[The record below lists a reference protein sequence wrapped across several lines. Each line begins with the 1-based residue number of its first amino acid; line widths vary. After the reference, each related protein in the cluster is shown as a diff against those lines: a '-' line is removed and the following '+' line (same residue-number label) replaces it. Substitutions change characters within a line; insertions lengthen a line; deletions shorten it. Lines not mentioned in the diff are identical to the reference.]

1 MKLRTA
7 GYLLSEGVR
16 AVRRHP
22 ALSASAIVSMA
33 ASLLVLALFLLIG
46 VNVRRVMGDLEARK
60 NVVVYL
66 KTEATDEDR
75 QRVEERL
82 KEVPGVGGVR
92 YVSAEEAWQ
101 EFTAR
106 MDTQE
111 LLDTVGENPLPASF
125 ELALAVDHRELSR
138 IQALANEI
146 GGWTEVE
153 EVSFGSAWVANL
165 DRLSRRLLWF
175 NLIVGLVVGL
185 AVIAVVANTIQ
196 LTVLAK
202 SDMIHIMK
210 TIGASETF
218 IQVPFLLEG
227 AIQSLAAGGLSL
239 LILGGALRLLPDR
252 FEGVHFFSAPQVL
265 LYLGSGL
272 ALGLVG
278 SFLALRRVLGQRG
291 L

>member
-1 MKLRTA
+1 VKLRTA

-46 VNVRRVMGDLEARK
+46 VNVRRVMGGLEARK

-106 MDTQE
+106 MDAGAV
-111 LLDTVGENPLPASF
+111 DTVGENPLRLVRACARGRPS
-125 ELALAVDHRELSR
+125 RLSR

-146 GGWTEVE
+146 GGWTGWRGLCKPGIISTSSPAAPLVQP
-153 EVSFGSAWVANL
+153 L
-165 DRLSRRLLWF
+165 
-175 NLIVGLVVGL
+175 VGLVVGL
-185 AVIAVVANTIQ
+185 AVIAVVAQ
-196 LTVLAK
+196 HR
-202 SDMIHIMK
+202 SRS
-210 TIGASETF
+210 GQE
-218 IQVPFLLEG
+218 
-227 AIQSLAAGGLSL
+227 
-239 LILGGALRLLPDR
+239 RR
-252 FEGVHFFSAPQVL
+252 FTS
-265 LYLGSGL
+265 
-272 ALGLVG
+272 
-278 SFLALRRVLGQRG
+278 
-291 L
+291 